1 MSPRWNSPP
10 NWPEPPQGWTPPQG
24 WRPDPAWGP
33 APEGWQ
39 FWVDDGIVGGGP
51 ASEPLAQP
59 AGRPNKDAWLKV
71 GIVALVVVGLIVAI
85 NLSRTD
91 DVGFVL
97 GRAIGQAAL
106 PYLVVAGI
114 GSSRRNP
121 WGWGRYIGYFL
132 LAWLVAGLVY
142 VAGQ

>member
-1 MSPRWNSPP
+1 MTARWNSPP

-24 WRPDPAWGP
+24 WQPEPSWGP

-39 FWVDDGIVGGGP
+39 FWVDDGAAADSAP
-51 ASEPLAQP
+51 PT
-59 AGRPNKDAWLKV
+59 GRPNKDAWLKV
-71 GIVALVVVGLIVAI
+71 GIVAAVMVGIIVAI
-85 NLSRTD
+85 NLSLTD
-91 DVGFVL
+91 DVGYVI
-97 GRAIGQAAL
+97 GRAAGQALL

-114 GSSRRNP
+114 GSSRRNR

-132 LAWLVAGLVY
+132 LGWLVCGLVF